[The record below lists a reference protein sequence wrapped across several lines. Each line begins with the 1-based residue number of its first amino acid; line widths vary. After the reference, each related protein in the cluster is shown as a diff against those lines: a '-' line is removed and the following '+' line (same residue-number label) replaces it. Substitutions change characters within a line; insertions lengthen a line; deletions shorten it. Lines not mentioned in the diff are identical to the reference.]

1 MRYIKIKD
9 LQPGMILAQPL
20 LNKKGDI
27 FLARNVLVSKF
38 MVQRIREEQYRGAYI
53 YDKLSKGINPR
64 NQLPTDVQLKTM
76 CALKDMDI
84 DRCAYLSGEILDSLK
99 HADNISMNINSLAA
113 YDGPTY
119 MHSLN
124 VAMYAG
130 TFGLLYG
137 MEYERVSKLI
147 AAALLHDI
155 GKTRIP
161 EDILN
166 KPGSLSEEEFAEIKK
181 HPQYGYDML
190 KDMVSI
196 SPLVRV
202 PILEH
207 HENYDGSG
215 YPRGLVDKE
224 THIFSKIIHIC
235 DVYDAML
242 SKRCYKDAIN
252 PWEVIDFITTH
263 RNIMFNG
270 VLVDFFLQSLIPYP
284 EGMLVKLSDGRT
296 AVVASQNKG
305 FPQSPVVRDMRGNVV
320 DLVHEDDV
328 KIMHIE
334 M

>member
-38 MVQRIREEQYRGAYI
+38 MVQRIREEKYRGAYV

-137 MEYERVSKLI
+137 MEYERVNKLI

>member
-27 FLARNVLVSKF
+27 FLARNVLVSRF
-38 MVQRIREEQYRGAYI
+38 MVQRIREEQYRGAYV
-53 YDKLSKGINPR
+53 YDKLSKGINPK

-166 KPGSLSEEEFAEIKK
+166 KPGRLSEEEFAEIKK

-190 KDMVSI
+190 KDMVNI

-202 PILEH
+202 SILEH

-215 YPRGLVDKE
+215 YPRRLVDKE
-224 THIFSKIIHIC
+224 MHIFSKIIHIC

-270 VLVDFFLQSLIPYP
+270 VLVDFFIQSLIPYP

-320 DLVHEDDV
+320 DLMNKNDV

>member
-27 FLARNVLVSKF
+27 FLARNVLVSRF
-38 MVQRIREEQYRGAYI
+38 MVQRIREERYRGAYI
-53 YDKLSKGINPR
+53 YDKLSKGINPK

-99 HADNISMNINSLAA
+99 HSDNISMNINSLAA

-155 GKTRIP
+155 GKTKVP

-166 KPGSLSEEEFAEIKK
+166 KPGRLSEEEFAEIKK
-181 HPQYGYDML
+181 HPQYGYNML
-190 KDMVSI
+190 KDMVNI

-252 PWEVIDFITTH
+252 PWEVIDFIITH

-270 VLVDFFLQSLIPYP
+270 VLVDFFIQSLIPYP

-305 FPQSPVVRDMRGNVV
+305 FPQSPIVRDMRGNVV
-320 DLVHEDDV
+320 NLMNKNDV

-334 M
+334 V